1 MIFGELLKIDP
12 EYKDCEYLNVKIKDT
27 NRKITL
33 FSKYSFDY
41 FDTWVDVY
49 KRIKPYNH
57 FLSGDVILF
66 NKFKIMFPIFHG
78 TIIGIIV
85 FGLLSILQTIIGF
98 PFEMIAVIMSMIAVA
113 SSLYA
118 TMI

>member
-1 MIFGELLKIDP
+1 MIFDKLLKIDP
-12 EYKDCEYLNVKIKDT
+12 PYKDCEYLNVKIKDT

-41 FDTWVDVY
+41 FDTWEKVY

-66 NKFKIMFPIFHG
+66 NKFKIMFPIFYG
-78 TIIGIIV
+78 TIVGIICSIILILIGIPFVI
-85 FGLLSILQTIIGF
+85 LSLCLSI
-98 PFEMIAVIMSMIAVA
+98 VA
-113 SSLYA
+113 LVFSLLN
-118 TMI
+118 I